1 MDLTNSQKEIIG
13 IFYSNKKSK
22 VVIDKKERDKIWNNV
37 IKHKDLDLNILST
50 KSKALVNQI
59 QRSFDSGNNI
69 QSAVFS
75 ECVYAQT
82 IANMLGLD
90 IYNDCVKNPNC
101 LSNDVINLLNENNL
115 VPRYSY
121 SNDKYILIQAGGCG
135 GVDCTLIDKNN
146 NKIYLIEFKESYA
159 KTSEPDLPKYGEDGV
174 LIITEDFI
182 KNYPQF
188 EQMLNEHKGLNLFGE
203 MGHNINDFSKQS
215 VSYAVSKNYNSKKFA
230 DIICTEDSNG
240 YLVAIPANEIHLW
253 SEMEGEIRPAG
264 RNHSNVWTI
273 NALRNFL
280 ADSKID
286 GDTVTVEKSKL
297 EPRIER
303 GSDKKISGYKI
314 NSLFFIYTKDCIFD
328 NENLIFDIK
337 KVQQLRPTLSAKMSF
352 KKVKYDS
359 LQEYYKFT

>member
-1 MDLTNSQKEIIG
+1 
-13 IFYSNKKSK
+13 
-22 VVIDKKERDKIWNNV
+22 
-37 IKHKDLDLNILST
+37 
-50 KSKALVNQI
+50 
-59 QRSFDSGNNI
+59 
-69 QSAVFS
+69 
-75 ECVYAQT
+75 
-82 IANMLGLD
+82 
-90 IYNDCVKNPNC
+90 
-101 LSNDVINLLNENNL
+101 
-115 VPRYSY
+115 
-121 SNDKYILIQAGGCG
+121 
-135 GVDCTLIDKNN
+135 
-146 NKIYLIEFKESYA
+146 
-159 KTSEPDLPKYGEDGV
+159 
-174 LIITEDFI
+174 
-182 KNYPQF
+182 
-188 EQMLNEHKGLNLFGE
+188 MLNEHRGLNLFGE